1 MNVKTLMIQNP
12 PIVSKNSKML
22 EIFRKIN
29 EGGIGRVIVS
39 NEKIEGLLTTRDIL
53 SLAVNYCKDTCS
65 QGDLYRISTS
75 LVEEY
80 MTPNPITVYED
91 EDLFN
96 ALNIMVTR
104 NFGSLPVVNINQKP
118 VGILTERE
126 FLLVYKDLSEMYPVK
141 SFMTTKVQTI
151 FKDVRL
157 EQATRLMVKRGFRRL
172 PVVDENNKVIG
183 IITAVNILRQIA
195 KAIDKLDPEY
205 FYGKAVKDVMTS
217 SLVTIDEFSSLN
229 RAAME
234 MIVKRIGSLLILNKD
249 NTIKGLITERDL
261 LIALHHILLSE
272 RLNENLS

>member
-29 EGGIGRVIVS
+29 EGGIGRIIVS

-53 SLAVNYCKDTCS
+53 NLAINYCKDTCS

-229 RAAME
+229 KAAME
-234 MIVKRIGSLLILNKD
+234 MLVKRIGSLLILNKD

>member
-1 MNVKTLMIQNP
+1 MIQNP

-29 EGGIGRVIVS
+29 EGGIGRVMVR